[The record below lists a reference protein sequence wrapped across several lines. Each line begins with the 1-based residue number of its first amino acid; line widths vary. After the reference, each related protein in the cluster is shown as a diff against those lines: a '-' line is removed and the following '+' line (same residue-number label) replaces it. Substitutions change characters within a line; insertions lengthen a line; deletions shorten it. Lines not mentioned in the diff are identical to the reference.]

1 MPDRRVLFFDGKTVA
16 AFHWHSGQVRAEG
29 KFRPD
34 AMGLGI
40 FEAYLASYRK
50 SLFYLLADV
59 AEEGFQLESIP
70 YIQGADRAALI
81 KRRLGQYYYGTPL
94 SVGISLGRE
103 KTGRRDEQIL
113 FAALT
118 RPDEFKPWLDSL
130 RKVEVPLAG
139 LFSVPLVLAE
149 NALPFVG
156 QREHCLL
163 LTLTSGGLRQ
173 TYFERGKMHFSRLSQ
188 LSSRTT
194 DDVVATC
201 NAEAAKT
208 YQYLVGQRQIKRGT
222 RLSALI
228 TAHAD
233 QAESLRAGCH
243 STADI
248 QFEILDINTIA
259 KFSRLLTTL
268 TDSAADPLLIHQ
280 LLARPPK
287 HQFASAPER
296 RLFRLWQIRFG
307 LNSVAWAILFS
318 TLLLGARL
326 AAQVYEL
333 SQNNA
338 ELEAQAANDNQR
350 YQRLLD
356 SLPKTAL
363 TPDNLRTA
371 IAGFDHLEKRAPGFE
386 RMLNHLGSTLNEMPS
401 VELQRL
407 KWILAPSFDAKVGA
421 GGTAP
426 TATTAANGA
435 AQPAA
440 WLILDVEGRF
450 PPAMASDHRTM
461 IELLDRLAT
470 KLQRDDV
477 KVVLTKRPVDVES
490 AKSFKSSAAQSTG
503 AESTAPQ
510 FTLRLGKPIAP

>member
-1 MPDRRVLFFDGKTVA
+1 MPDRRALFFDGKTVA

-59 AEEGFQLESIP
+59 AEEGFQLENIP

-173 TYFERGKMHFSRLSQ
+173 TYFERGKMHFSRLSP
-188 LSSRTT
+188 LNSRST
-194 DDVVATC
+194 DDIIATC
-201 NAEAAKT
+201 NVEAAKT

-228 TAHAD
+228 AAHAD
-233 QAESLRAGCH
+233 QADALRAGCH
-243 STADI
+243 SVADI
-248 QFEILDINTIA
+248 QFEILDLNVIA
-259 KFSRLLTTL
+259 KTSRLVSTL

-280 LLARPPK
+280 LLSKPPK
-287 HQFASAPER
+287 HQFASSPER
-296 RLFRLWQIRFG
+296 RLFRLWQLRFG
-307 LNSVAWAILFS
+307 LNSAAWAILFS
-318 TLLLGARL
+318 ALLLGGRF
-326 AAQVYEL
+326 AAQIYEIT
-333 SQNNA
+333 QNNT
-338 ELEAQAANDNQR
+338 ELEAQATSDNQR

-371 IAGFDHLEKRAPGFE
+371 IAGFDQLEKRGPGFE
-386 RMLNHLGSTLNEMPS
+386 YMLDHLGSTLNEMPS
-401 VELQRL
+401 VELQHL
-407 KWILAPSFDAKVGA
+407 KWMLAPNFDAKVGA

-426 TATTAANGA
+426 APNTVANGA

-440 WLILDVEGRF
+440 WFILDVEGRF
-450 PPAMASDHRTM
+450 PSAMASDHRAM
-461 IELLDRLAT
+461 VELLDRLAA
-470 KLQRDDV
+470 KLQRGDV
-477 KVVLTKRPVDVES
+477 KAVLTKRPVDVES
-490 AKSFKSSAAQSTG
+490 AKSFKSSESPSTG
-503 AESTAPQ
+503 DQSTAPQ
-510 FTLRLGKPIAP
+510 FALRLGKPIAP